1 MKNIEE
7 NIEAFEE
14 EILNPEEIIS
24 EDFGVVCVK
33 DDVIVAYGFWKGT
46 RANNERIKE
55 WAEYGYKKTSEK
67 YVVGYDGKYYI
78 EGEEPQKPAPTNEE
92 ISQQRQNTYIER
104 TDPLTLR
111 KLRKQALNEWT
122 SEDEKEY
129 VAQIKAISEQ
139 IASEFPYNSEEPN
152 L

>member
-1 MKNIEE
+1 MKVYLYDEITKEFIMEE
-7 NIEAFEE
+7 DAHIDPLETKKKGENVYLLPANATFKEPMQAKEGFKIVFNGKDWEYQ
-14 EILNPEEIIS
+14 EIKVE
-24 EDFGVVCVK
+24 
-33 DDVIVAYGFWKGT
+33 
-46 RANNERIKE
+46 KE
-55 WAEYGYKKTSEK
+55 KE
-67 YVVGYDGKYYI
+67 
-78 EGEEPQKPAPTNEE
+78 PTNED
-92 ISQQRQNTYIER
+92 ISQMRQGEYMRR

-111 KLRKQALNEWT
+111 KLRKQALGEWT

>member
-1 MKNIEE
+1 MKAYLYNEKTKEFISEVNAQIDPLETKKKGE
-7 NIEAFEE
+7 NVYLLPANATFKEPMQAKEGFKIVFNGNGWEYQEIKVE
-14 EILNPEEIIS
+14 EIPEE
-24 EDFGVVCVK
+24 
-33 DDVIVAYGFWKGT
+33 
-46 RANNERIKE
+46 KE
-55 WAEYGYKKTSEK
+55 
-67 YVVGYDGKYYI
+67 
-78 EGEEPQKPAPTNEE
+78 PTNED
-92 ISQQRQNTYIER
+92 ISQMRQGEYMRR

-139 IASEFPYNSEEPN
+139 IASEFPYISEEPT

>member
-1 MKNIEE
+1 MKLGTIFTLNKYEEAYKYVNENGYTIEE
-7 NIEAFEE
+7 IETKGEE
-14 EILNPEEIIS
+14 RQ
-24 EDFGVVCVK
+24 FK
-33 DDVIVAYGFWKGT
+33 IV
-46 RANNERIKE
+46 EIKE
-55 WAEYGYKKTSEK
+55 ENKKKE
-67 YVVGYDGKYYI
+67 
-78 EGEEPQKPAPTNEE
+78 PTNED
-92 ISQQRQNTYIER
+92 ISQMRQGEYMRR

-111 KLRKQALNEWT
+111 KLRKQALGEWT